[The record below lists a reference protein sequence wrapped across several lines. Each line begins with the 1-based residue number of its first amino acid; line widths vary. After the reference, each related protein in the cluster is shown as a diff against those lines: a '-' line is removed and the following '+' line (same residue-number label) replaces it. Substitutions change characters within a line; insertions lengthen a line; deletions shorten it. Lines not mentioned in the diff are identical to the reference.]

1 MNDVTQ
7 PQVDEVEVE
16 TVEPSEEKTGLGA
29 VTSKTSLWAFFGF
42 LCIVAIV
49 APAGWVIY
57 THQNQSGFVPAVT
70 VPKPSQEQTQ
80 TATPDQTQTPEEI
93 NAMGEDLENWE
104 YATSGRNVFKNLL
117 PKKITYTTTN
127 TSTGV
132 TEEDIVLKS
141 IGKDSH
147 GDPVAVFTVNG
158 KQYEAGVGDQIGSTG
173 WYVKTIGTASVT
185 LSETSGST
193 SKELED
199 AGK

>member
-1 MNDVTQ
+1 MNDVSQ
-7 PQVDEVEVE
+7 NQLDEVEME
-16 TVEPSEEKTGLGA
+16 TVESSEKKTGLGA
-29 VTSKTSLWAFFGF
+29 VTSRTYLWAFFGF
-42 LCIVAIV
+42 LCVVAIV

-57 THQNQSGFVPAVT
+57 ANQNKSNPAPVVT
-70 VPKPSQEQTQ
+70 VPKPSQESTQ
-80 TATPDQTQTPEEI
+80 TATPDSTQTPEEI

-104 YATSGRNVFKNLL
+104 YATSGRNVFKTLL

-132 TEEDIVLKS
+132 AEEDIVLKS
-141 IGKDSH
+141 IGKDSY

-173 WYVKTIGTASVT
+173 WYVKTIGTNSVT
-185 LSETSGST
+185 LSETSGNT

-199 AGK
+199 EGK

>member
-1 MNDVTQ
+1 MNDVSQ
-7 PQVDEVEVE
+7 PQVGEFE
-16 TVEPSEEKTGLGA
+16 TVDASEEKTNLGA
-29 VTSKTSLWAFFGF
+29 LTSRTYLWAFFGF
-42 LCIVAIV
+42 LCVVAIV

-57 THQNQSGFVPAVT
+57 TNQNKPAPVPVVT
-70 VPKPSQEQTQ
+70 APNPSQESTQ
-80 TATPDQTQTPEEI
+80 TATPDSTQTPEEI

-104 YATSGRNVFKNLL
+104 YATSGRNVFKSLL

-173 WYVKTIGTASVT
+173 WYVKTIGTSSVT
-185 LSETSGST
+185 LSETSGTT
-193 SKELED
+193 SKELAD